1 MASKKSFSDIRATIL
16 RPAMTSQFMAYID
29 FPQTV
34 KTYLS
39 NRGLT
44 NPQGSVLTG
53 GLNLACTE
61 ASLPGSSLATL
72 ELTGDRTGV
81 TERHVHRRMFDERID
96 LTFYVDAAE
105 YLPIR
110 AFEFWKEYIVSG
122 NSGDNSS
129 STGIPLSAA
138 NYYHRMKY
146 PDSYITGAKDNGGG
160 LRIVK
165 FERDFD
171 GSFRGNTGVV
181 GGTGNGITYNFVRVF
196 PIAVA
201 SMPVSYEA
209 SSLLK
214 CTVSLSYVRYFL
226 EGALGDSDSTTSSS
240 SQVSTTPALI
250 RQEIIRN
257 ETIGNTAGPG
267 TKFVNTDS
275 ASGFRPINEGP
286 LLKADGTPAYDSS
299 GNVR

>member
-1 MASKKSFSDIRATIL
+1 MASKKSFSDIRASIL
-16 RPAMTSQFMAYID
+16 RPAMTSQFMAYIN

-39 NRGLT
+39 NRGLS
-44 NPQGSVLTG
+44 NHQGKVLTG

-72 ELTGDRTGV
+72 ELTSDHTGV

-110 AFEFWKEYIVSG
+110 AFEYWKEYIVSG
-122 NSGDNSS
+122 SSIAPESKSANDLAAGD
-129 STGIPLSAA
+129 
-138 NYYHRMKY
+138 YYHRMKY
-146 PDSYITGAKDNGGG
+146 PDSYITGGGDNGGS
-160 LRIVK
+160 LRIVN

-171 GSFRGNTGVV
+171 GSFRGNGPRTVN
-181 GGTGNGITYNFVRVF
+181 GTGTGITYNFVRVF
-196 PIAVA
+196 PISVA
-201 SMPVSYEA
+201 SMPISYEA

-226 EGALGDSDSTTSSS
+226 EGDTGDSDSTTTQSP
-240 SQVSTTPALI
+240 QASTTPPQKQ
-250 RQEIIRN
+250 QEANRN
-257 ETIGNTAGPG
+257 DDFGNTAGPG
-267 TKFVNTDS
+267 TKYGERDTATGALMNGGSD
-275 ASGFRPINEGP
+275 GP
-286 LLKADGTPAYDSS
+286 LITTRQELGLDPI
-299 GNVR
+299 

>member
-1 MASKKSFSDIRATIL
+1 MPNRKSLSDIRASIL

-39 NRGLT
+39 KNKGLT
-44 NPQGSVLTG
+44 NPQGTVLTG

-72 ELTGDRTGV
+72 ELTGDHTGV

-122 NSGDNSS
+122 NSGDNPPSPPS
-129 STGIPLSAA
+129 LSAA
-138 NYYHRMKY
+138 DYYHRMKY

-171 GSFRGNTGVV
+171 GSFRGNGPRTVN
-181 GGTGNGITYNFVRVF
+181 GTGNGIIYNFVRVF

-226 EGALGDSDSTTSSS
+226 EGALGDSDSTTSPSP
-240 SQVSTTPALI
+240 QVSTTPALTQ
-250 RQEIIRN
+250 QEITRN
-257 ETIGNTAGPG
+257 DTFGNTAGPG
-267 TKFVNTDS
+267 TLYGERDTATGALLNGRSD
-275 ASGFRPINEGP
+275 GP
-286 LLKADGTPAYDSS
+286 LLTTRQVLGLDPI
-299 GNVR
+299 

>member
-1 MASKKSFSDIRATIL
+1 MPNRKSLSDIRASIL

-39 NRGLT
+39 KNKGLT

-72 ELTGDRTGV
+72 ELTSDHTGA

-129 STGIPLSAA
+129 SGIPLSAA

-146 PDSYITGAKDNGGG
+146 PDSYITGSKDNGGG

-171 GSFRGNTGVV
+171 GAFIGNGPRVV
-181 GGTGNGITYNFVRVF
+181 SGTGNGITYNFVRVF

-201 SMPVSYEA
+201 SMPVSYDA

-226 EGALGDSDSTTSSS
+226 EGALGDSDSTTSPSP
-240 SQVSTTPALI
+240 QVSTTPALTQ
-250 RQEIIRN
+250 QEIARN
-257 ETIGNTAGPG
+257 STFGNTAGPG
-267 TKFVNTDS
+267 TKFGERDS
-275 ASGFRPINEGP
+275 ATGALLDGRSDGP
-286 LLKADGTPAYDSS
+286 LLTARQAAGLDPI
-299 GNVR
+299 